1 MDYLEKLRDLRT
13 ERALSQADIAD
24 LLQTTQQY
32 YSKYERGINEIPVR
46 HIVTLCRFY
55 GVSADW
61 LLGLKDGRSFGVGP
75 HPHTGSPD
83 GIRSA

>member
-13 ERALSQADIAD
+13 ERALSQADIANI
-24 LLQTTQQY
+24 LQTTQQY

-61 LLGLKDGRSFGVGP
+61 LLGLRDGLGK
-75 HPHTGSPD
+75 
-83 GIRSA
+83 

>member
-13 ERALSQADIAD
+13 ERALSQSDIAYI
-24 LLQTTQQY
+24 LQTTQQY

-46 HIVTLCRFY
+46 HIVTLCRYY

-61 LLGLKDGRSFGVGP
+61 LLGLQEGRSFGVGP
-75 HPHTGSPD
+75 HPHTGGLSED
-83 GIRSA
+83 ESG